1 MKYYIDKSNIHGKG
15 VFAKENIPKNT
26 HLGILVKFKFYLP
39 FKQGLLGKYLN
50 HSHIEN
56 CRFQYLKNKNIYMLV
71 SNKTI
76 NKNEELTIN
85 YNKTPWFVAGTW
97 SI

>member
-1 MKYYIDKSNIHGKG
+1 MKYYINKSNIHGKG

-26 HLGILVKFKFYLP
+26 HLGILVKFKLWVP

-50 HSHIEN
+50 HSNIEN
-56 CRFQYLKNKNIYMLV
+56 CRFQYLKNKNMYMLV

-76 NKNEELTIN
+76 NNTIEIN
-85 YNKTPWFVAGTW
+85 DKTFKIPKML
-97 SI
+97 